1 MKHLITFVCA
11 AVLTLC
17 CIAEEIKPCCSTAA
31 KNAVVATVKLY
42 IAAGEKGD
50 SKIAK
55 LAFAPSATMS
65 WSENGAVKTVPIQ
78 ALYDYFDKSGPQ
90 TVTYEHLSVTALS
103 PTTATVFVDTC
114 FGTTKFKD
122 MFALVRSG
130 DKWQIV
136 AKTYHVK

>member
-1 MKHLITFVCA
+1 MKHLITFFSA
-11 AVLTLC
+11 AALTLC
-17 CIAEEIKPCCSTAA
+17 GLAEEDMLCCCAAA
-31 KNAVVATVKLY
+31 KDAIVATVKLY

-55 LAFAPSATMS
+55 QAFAPGATMS
-65 WSENGAVKTVPIQ
+65 WSENGTATTVPIQ

-90 TVTYEHLSVTALS
+90 TVTYENLNVTALS
-103 PTTATVFVDTC
+103 QTTATVSIDTC

-136 AKTYHVK
+136 AKTHHVK

>member
-17 CIAEEIKPCCSTAA
+17 CIAEESKPCCSTAA

-55 LAFAPSATMS
+55 LAFAPGATMS
-65 WSENGAVKTVPIQ
+65 WSEN
-78 ALYDYFDKSGPQ
+78 
-90 TVTYEHLSVTALS
+90 ALS
-103 PTTATVFVDTC
+103 RPFRSRPSTTTSISQV
-114 FGTTKFKD
+114 
-122 MFALVRSG
+122 LRP
-130 DKWQIV
+130 
-136 AKTYHVK
+136 

>member
-11 AVLTLC
+11 AALALC
-17 CIAEEIKPCCSTAA
+17 GIAEENKPSCCAAA
-31 KNAVVATVKLY
+31 KDAIVATVKLY

-55 LAFAPSATMS
+55 QAFAPGATMS
-65 WSENGAVKTVPIQ
+65 WSENGTVKSVPIQ
-78 ALYDYFDKSGPQ
+78 ELYDYFDKSGPQ
-90 TVTYEHLSVTALS
+90 TVTYENLNVTALS
-103 PTTATVFVDTC
+103 PTTATVSVDTC
-114 FGTTKFKD
+114 FGTAKFKD

-136 AKTYHVK
+136 AKMYHVK

>member
-1 MKHLITFVCA
+1 MKHLITFFSA
-11 AVLTLC
+11 AALTLC
-17 CIAEEIKPCCSTAA
+17 GLAEEDKPCCCAAA
-31 KNAVVATVKLY
+31 KDAIVATVKLY

-55 LAFAPSATMS
+55 QAFAPGATMS
-65 WSENGAVKTVPIQ
+65 WSENGTATTVPIQ

-90 TVTYEHLSVTALS
+90 TVTYENLNVTALS
-103 PTTATVFVDTC
+103 QTTATVSIDTC

-122 MFALVRSG
+122 MFALVRAG

>member
-1 MKHLITFVCA
+1 MKHLITFFSA
-11 AVLTLC
+11 AALTLC
-17 CIAEEIKPCCSTAA
+17 GLAEEDMLCCCAAA
-31 KNAVVATVKLY
+31 KDAIVATVKLY

-55 LAFAPSATMS
+55 LAFAPGATMS
-65 WSENGAVKTVPIQ
+65 WSENGVVKTVPIQ

-90 TVTYEHLSVTALS
+90 TVTYENLNVTALS
-103 PTTATVFVDTC
+103 QTTATVSIDTC

-122 MFALVRSG
+122 MFALVRAG